1 MGKYTI
7 EDLLTWISNRHW
19 GLHKHDTCSIKR
31 ERGRR
36 VVRQPR
42 SAWLNMAFALSR
54 SWWGKADRGANIHET
69 MGMRVIDIW
78 CWKRTS
84 TPRPLVLIPFPLSL
98 DFTLRQIWEEHC
110 SKDRRMIWKKW
121 PGRIVWVL
129 AAWVYCAYVSGS
141 STVFFHHSFKSL
153 AISDSSICL
162 VWPAA
167 HSFGS

>member
-1 MGKYTI
+1 MGKYPI
-7 EDLLTWISNRHW
+7 EDLFTWISNRHW

-98 DFTLRQIWEEHC
+98 DFTLHQIWEEHC

-129 AAWVYCAYVSGS
+129 AMSLDLPRFSFITASSHLRYQTLQFASSGQLHIPS
-141 STVFFHHSFKSL
+141 
-153 AISDSSICL
+153 APRC
-162 VWPAA
+162 W
-167 HSFGS
+167 